1 MQDKMQIT
9 KVEIVC
15 FAVVCAVTMFISA
28 NPYAIG
34 VYNGCQWYQ
43 HLTYQFFHTSIFHL
57 GANIYVM
64 WFCTTRFALK
74 QWQLLMC
81 LIISMLTPPIY
92 TMPTI
97 GASGIVYAMLGMINA
112 IVLKKLRFASWIAL
126 YITISAFLNCNWV
139 IHLLCFIL
147 GFITNY
153 IVDLWKRLKT
163 L

>member
-1 MQDKMQIT
+1 MQIA

-15 FAVVCAVTMFISA
+15 FAVICAVMLIMHSD
-28 NPYAIG
+28 PYCVG
-34 VYNGCQWYQ
+34 VYNGCQWWQ
-43 HLTYQFFHTSIFHL
+43 HLTYQFFHTSAFHL

-64 WFCTTRFALK
+64 WFGTTRFNLK

-81 LIISMLTPPIY
+81 LIISMLTPPIF

-97 GASGIVYAMLGMINA
+97 GASGIVYAMLGMINTM
-112 IVLKKLRFASWIAL
+112 VLKKLRFVSWIAL
-126 YITISAFLNCNWV
+126 YITVSAFFNCNWF

-147 GFITNY
+147 GFTTNY
-153 IVDLWKRLKT
+153 TVDLWKRLKT